1 MPDRLADLRRQRALI
16 AEHLAWLDREIATT
30 APAQPAAVLPA
41 PYPASIAPPAP
52 AVSAAP
58 LSSAPAFAGTSATP
72 PTSAPTI
79 VGGFRVAA
87 HSPLPSPQPETLPE
101 TLPET
106 DPANIRDNVRRGCFL
121 YVALAALLVV
131 LGGALLVW
139 AGRAQKAK
147 NPPVPRVQS
156 PESQ

>member
-30 APAQPAAVLPA
+30 ASAQPAAILPA
-41 PYPASIAPPAP
+41 PYPASIDTPAP
-52 AVSAAP
+52 VVSAAP
-58 LSSAPAFAGTSATP
+58 LSPPPAFAGTSATP
-72 PTSAPTI
+72 PPSAPTM
-79 VGGFRVAA
+79 VGGFRVASPA
-87 HSPLPSPQPETLPE
+87 PLPGPIPEP
-101 TLPET
+101 LPET
-106 DPANIRDNVRRGCFL
+106 DPVNIRENVRRGCFL

-147 NPPVPRVQS
+147 NPPAPRVQS